1 MTWHRIAFTARR
13 LITLT
18 LNTMMF
24 PVFPQNRIPA
34 FPQVFPDLHF
44 ELLYRFVR
52 DFSTEQHRQHR
63 QRMHR

>member
-44 ELLYRFVR
+44 ELL
-52 DFSTEQHRQHR
+52 
-63 QRMHR
+63 